1 MTKKEEYYEAVQRLR
16 YYEKRKER
24 EGGNYCTDTGIAKW
38 QSIVDS
44 LSGIPENPKL
54 KVEKLEPLTKREW
67 NDLIRKKVKLLENR
81 IKRGQATWQDIFVYD
96 VWTKQNKDEWRLP
109 I

>member
-1 MTKKEEYYEAVQRLR
+1 MSKKEEYYEAVQKLR

-24 EGGNYCTDTGIAKW
+24 EGGNYCTDMGIQKY
-38 QSIVDS
+38 QQIVDE
-44 LSGIPENPKL
+44 LSNVPKNPKL
-54 KVEKLEPLTKREW
+54 KIEKFNPLTKREW
-67 NDLIRKKVKLLENR
+67 NDLIRKKVKLLGNR

-96 VWTKQNKDEWRLP
+96 VWTKQNKEEWRLP